1 MRLRRVFV
9 ASVAAAGLAGCAS
22 QDTPNSAARS
32 PGLGSGAPEAGTA
45 SIPGGDWLQ
54 FDFNAQRSGVGPAD
68 TGITAANLGK
78 LRARVVS
85 LPGTVDSAPV
95 ELHGE
100 RVGGR
105 TRDVV
110 IVTTSYG
117 ISLAIDPGTGRRL
130 WEYVPHAVARLEGS
144 PQITAA
150 SPIVDPDRR
159 FVYTASPNGYI
170 HKLRISDGRQVWGR
184 RITFDPAREKIE
196 GALNIEGGNVIAATG
211 GYDGDI
217 PVYQGHLA
225 LISRRTGH
233 ITHVW
238 NSLCSN
244 RRHLIDP
251 PSSCPASDSAILGR
265 AGSVIEP
272 RTGRILTAT
281 GNAPFNGSTDWGDSV
296 LELSRTLRLLHN
308 WTPRNQQFLN
318 QNDVDLGSTEPAL
331 LPVVGGLHLAVQ
343 GGKDGILRLLNLRR
357 LDGTTRGAGRRT
369 GGQLQ
374 EIAAPG
380 STDVFTQPAVWRHSG
395 RIYVFVTTGGG
406 TAAYELGGNRRLF
419 AAWHDSQPGTSPVLA
434 GGLLYVFN
442 PNGALVIRDPVNGHM
457 LASLAAQPGHWN
469 SPIVVGGRII
479 APVGDDN
486 DHLTHGQLF
495 IYHLPGR

>member
-1 MRLRRVFV
+1 M
-9 ASVAAAGLAGCAS
+9 
-22 QDTPNSAARS
+22 
-32 PGLGSGAPEAGTA
+32 
-45 SIPGGDWLQ
+45 Q
-54 FDFNAQRSGVGPAD
+54 FDFDAQRSGVGPAD

-78 LRARVVS
+78 LRARVVE

-95 ELHGE
+95 ELHAVKVA
-100 RVGGR
+100 RR
-105 TRDVV
+105 IRDVV

-117 ISLAIDPGTGRRL
+117 ISLAIDPGSGRKL
-130 WEYVPHAVARLEGS
+130 WRYVPRGAARLEGGS
-144 PQITAA
+144 QITTA

-184 RITFDPAREKIE
+184 RITFNAGREKLE

-211 GYDGDI
+211 GYFGDI
-217 PVYQGHLA
+217 PVYQGHLV
-225 LISRRTGH
+225 LISRRTGR

-272 RTGRILTAT
+272 GTGRILIAT
-281 GNAPFNGSTDWGDSV
+281 GNGSFNGSTDWGDSV
-296 LELSRTLRLLHN
+296 LELSRTLALLHN

-318 QNDVDLGSTEPAL
+318 RSDGDLGSTEPAV
-331 LPVVGGLHLAVQ
+331 LPVVGGRHLAVQ

-357 LDGTTRGAGRRT
+357 LDGTGNRAGRRT

-380 STDVFTQPAVWRHSG
+380 STDVFTQPAVWKHDG
-395 RIYVFVTTGGG
+395 HVYVFVATGGG
-406 TAAYELGGNRRLF
+406 TAAYELRGNGRLF
-419 AAWHDSQPGTSPVLA
+419 VAWHDSQAGTSPVLA
-434 GGLLYVFN
+434 GGLLYVFDPAGRLIVRN
-442 PNGALVIRDPVNGHM
+442 PVTGHT
-457 LASLAAQPGHWN
+457 LAALPAKPGHWN

-479 APVGDDN
+479 APVGNDN
-486 DHLTHGQLF
+486 DHLKSGQLY

>member
-1 MRLRRVFV
+1 MAF
-9 ASVAAAGLAGCAS
+9 
-22 QDTPNSAARS
+22 
-32 PGLGSGAPEAGTA
+32 TA
-45 SIPGGDWLQ
+45 SIPGGDWMQ

-68 TGITAANLGK
+68 TGITAANLDR
-78 LRARVVS
+78 LQARVVD

-95 ELHGE
+95 ELHAV
-100 RVGGR
+100 RVGR
-105 TRDVV
+105 RIRDVV

-117 ISLAIDPGTGRRL
+117 ISLAIDPRTGRKL
-130 WEYVPHAVARLEGS
+130 WKYVPHGTARLEGS

-150 SPIVDPDRR
+150 SPIVDPDAR
-159 FVYTASPNGYI
+159 FVYTPSPNGYI

-184 RITFDPAREKIE
+184 KITFNASREKIE

-211 GYDGDI
+211 GYNGDI
-217 PVYQGHLA
+217 PVYQGHLV

-251 PSSCPASDSAILGR
+251 PTSCPASDSAILGR

-272 RTGRILTAT
+272 GTGRILIAT
-281 GNAPFNGSTDWGDSV
+281 GNGSFNGSTDWGDSV
-296 LELSRTLRLLHN
+296 LELSPTLRLLHN

-318 QNDVDLGSTEPAL
+318 QSDSDLGSTEPAV
-331 LPVVGGLHLAVQ
+331 LPVIGGLHLAVQ

-357 LDGTTRGAGRRT
+357 LDGTRHRAGRRT
-369 GGQLQ
+369 GGQLEQ
-374 EIAAPG
+374 IAAPG

-395 RIYVFVTTGGG
+395 HIYVFVTTGGG

-419 AAWHDSQPGTSPVLA
+419 VAWHDPQAGTSPVLA
-434 GGLLYVFN
+434 GGLLYVFDPDGRLIVRN
-442 PNGALVIRDPVNGHM
+442 PVTGHT
-457 LASLAAQPGHWN
+457 LASLPAKAGHWN

-486 DHLTHGQLF
+486 NHLTSGRLY